1 MLKATQISKVYKT
14 SRGEVTALAP
24 CSLEFAES
32 GLVLICGESGGG
44 KTTLLNI
51 LAGTDVPSSGGVQCS
66 YGKNYGAFVFQGG
79 RLSDSLTVEENFKLI
94 EKIFPE
100 RCADFRDQAQKFG
113 IHDLLNRKPSELS
126 FGEVQR
132 AAILRAAMANRPV
145 LFADEPTANLDE
157 ENSRKVADLLKDI
170 SRRRLVIVS
179 THEREYFEDIADR
192 IIFLKRGNI
201 VSDTRKSEEKNSES
215 ADGKGGAAGGAE
227 LAGKGPKGRQ
237 TDPRSVAAD
246 NFVVNNSAPRFGIG
260 TAFWLAGKT
269 LRRTAVAVALTMVF
283 LVVCLFSLITCTNIF
298 FADDIGKTVAA
309 VRADGSPVFELK
321 RDYVS
326 FTEIF
331 DESFGRHYGESIDLY
346 FNDGDDYSPISDEQF
361 EELSEQY
368 GAVPFYDSSSLF
380 SAPGS
385 RDGIPVRRIYV
396 SDTCFF
402 PVAYG
407 SAELGEGIAIS
418 VAAAER
424 YGRYFGADS
433 AEDMLGKQAGGYTI
447 TCIYSAESAAYDGY
461 VLSGEMSEDFEG
473 RIIMSEGAF
482 LRDMEVD
489 GEFPV
494 YAYLYDPDYSSGVEF
509 LRYTAYPCVEGRED
523 SYYTPVYGDGGPK
536 EGEVYVSEKY
546 ASRHGGVE
554 ALLGTQVSY
563 DVITADGGYVT
574 FTFTVTGAFHTV
586 YSDFNAVFSQ
596 EDARKI
602 WFVGGEWRMDDRS
615 GICLPEYQPR
625 DIYELKEAG
634 YSENSYLS
642 ENISDAKDWFETLTG
657 ILAIVCAVSAVCAF
671 AALVFYAVYAF
682 AKCGREVGI
691 LRSFGLSPVRTSAV
705 FFCQLLVAAA
715 ASLVLGTLIG
725 LVAIPAWNA
734 AAFSAAGAMTVY
746 FAPLCLAAAAVAAV
760 AAFAVGA
767 LFIYLSALKKS
778 SARFL
783 RED

>member
-157 ENSRKVADLLKDI
+157 ENCRRVAELLKDI
-170 SRRRLVIVS
+170 SRRRLVVVS

-201 VSDTRKSEEKNSES
+201 VSDTRKGGKKNSES

-227 LAGKGPKGRQ
+227 FTGTELTGRQ
-237 TDPRSVAAD
+237 TDSRPVAAD
-246 NFVVNNSAPRFGIG
+246 NSAVNNSAPRFGIG

-309 VRADGSPVFELK
+309 VLADGSPVFELK
-321 RDYVS
+321 RDYVEYDN
-326 FTEIF
+326 EILN
-331 DESFGRHYGESIDLY
+331 SMI
-346 FNDGDDYSPISDEQF
+346 NGDDYSPISDEQF

-615 GICLPEYQPR
+615 GICLPEYQLR

-634 YSENSYLS
+634 YSENSYLC
-642 ENISDAKDWFETLTG
+642 ENISEAKDWFETLTG

-691 LRSFGLSPVRTSAV
+691 LRSFGLSPVRASAV

>member
-309 VRADGSPVFELK
+309 VLADGSPVFELK
-321 RDYVS
+321 RDYVEYDN
-326 FTEIF
+326 EILN
-331 DESFGRHYGESIDLY
+331 SMI
-346 FNDGDDYSPISDEQF
+346 NGDDYSPISDEQF

-424 YGRYFGADS
+424 YSRYFGADS

-447 TCIYSAESAAYDGY
+447 TCIYSAKSAAYDS
-461 VLSGEMSEDFEG
+461 VELSMELEEDYLG
-473 RIIMSEGAF
+473 RIVMSP
-482 LRDMEVD
+482 DMFKEHCIGYQMCNVT
-489 GEFPV
+489 
-494 YAYLYDPDYSSGVEF
+494 LYTPGVNGDYSA
-509 LRYTAYPCVEGRED
+509 LRFGAYSHVADD
-523 SYYTPVYGDGGPK
+523 SYYFSPMYGEGGPQK
-536 EGEVYVSEKY
+536 GEIYVSQYY
-546 ASRHGGVE
+546 ASQHGGAEEV
-554 ALLGTQVSY
+554 LGTQITYNFV
-563 DVITADGGYVT
+563 TADGGYIPY
-574 FTFTVTGAFHTV
+574 TFTVTGV
-586 YSDFNAVFSQ
+586 FNTGWGWYCVFSD
-596 EDARKI
+596 EDAYQI
-602 WFVGGEWRMDDRS
+602 ALHSGEWRMYDNI

-642 ENISDAKDWFETLTG
+642 ENISEAKDWFETLTG

-767 LFIYLSALKKS
+767 LFIYLSALKNS

>member
-309 VRADGSPVFELK
+309 VLADGSPVFELK
-321 RDYVS
+321 RDYVEYDN
-326 FTEIF
+326 EILN
-331 DESFGRHYGESIDLY
+331 SMI
-346 FNDGDDYSPISDEQF
+346 NGDDYSPISDEQF

-447 TCIYSAESAAYDGY
+447 TCIYLAESAAYDGY

-642 ENISDAKDWFETLTG
+642 ENISEAKDWFETLTG

-691 LRSFGLSPVRTSAV
+691 LRSFGLSPVRASAV

-746 FAPLCLAAAAVAAV
+746 FAPLCLATAAVAAV

>member
-1 MLKATQISKVYKT
+1 M
-14 SRGEVTALAP
+14 
-24 CSLEFAES
+24 
-32 GLVLICGESGGG
+32 
-44 KTTLLNI
+44 
-51 LAGTDVPSSGGVQCS
+51 
-66 YGKNYGAFVFQGG
+66 
-79 RLSDSLTVEENFKLI
+79 
-94 EKIFPE
+94 
-100 RCADFRDQAQKFG
+100 
-113 IHDLLNRKPSELS
+113 
-126 FGEVQR
+126 
-132 AAILRAAMANRPV
+132 
-145 LFADEPTANLDE
+145 
-157 ENSRKVADLLKDI
+157 
-170 SRRRLVIVS
+170 
-179 THEREYFEDIADR
+179 
-192 IIFLKRGNI
+192 
-201 VSDTRKSEEKNSES
+201 
-215 ADGKGGAAGGAE
+215 
-227 LAGKGPKGRQ
+227 
-237 TDPRSVAAD
+237 
-246 NFVVNNSAPRFGIG
+246 NNSAPRFGIG

-321 RDYVS
+321 RDYV
-326 FTEIF
+326 EYDNEMLNAMI
-331 DESFGRHYGESIDLY
+331 
-346 FNDGDDYSPISDEQF
+346 NGDDYSPISDEQF

-368 GAVPFYDSSSLF
+368 GAVPFEDSSLIF
-380 SAPGS
+380 RAPGS

-433 AEDMLGKQAGGYTI
+433 AEDMLGKQAGDYTI
-447 TCIYSAESAAYDGY
+447 TCIYSAESAAYDG
-461 VLSGEMSEDFEG
+461 VELSIELEEDYLG
-473 RIIMSEGAF
+473 RIVMTP
-482 LRDMEVD
+482 DMFKEHCIGYQMCNV
-489 GEFPV
+489 
-494 YAYLYDPDYSSGVEF
+494 ALYTPGVNGDYSD
-509 LRYTAYPCVEGRED
+509 LRFGAYSHVADD
-523 SYYTPVYGDGGPK
+523 SYYFSPMYGEGGPQK
-536 EGEVYVSEKY
+536 GEIYVSQYY
-546 ASRHGGVE
+546 ASQHGGVE
-554 ALLGTQVSY
+554 EVLGTQITYNFV
-563 DVITADGGYVT
+563 TADGGYIPY
-574 FTFTVTGAFHTV
+574 TFTVTGVFNTGWGRYCV
-586 YSDFNAVFSQ
+586 LSD
-596 EDARKI
+596 EDAYQI
-602 WFVGGEWRMDDRS
+602 ALHSGGWRMHDNI

-642 ENISDAKDWFETLTG
+642 ENISEAKDWFETLTG

>member
-321 RDYVS
+321 RDYV
-326 FTEIF
+326 EYDNEMLNAMI
-331 DESFGRHYGESIDLY
+331 
-346 FNDGDDYSPISDEQF
+346 NGDDYSPISDEQF

-368 GAVPFYDSSSLF
+368 GAVPFEDSSLIF
-380 SAPGS
+380 RAPGS

-433 AEDMLGKQAGGYTI
+433 AEDMLGKQAGDYTI
-447 TCIYSAESAAYDGY
+447 TCIYSAESAAYDG
-461 VLSGEMSEDFEG
+461 VELSIELEEDYLG
-473 RIIMSEGAF
+473 RIVMSP
-482 LRDMEVD
+482 DMFKEHCIGYQMCNVT
-489 GEFPV
+489 
-494 YAYLYDPDYSSGVEF
+494 LYTPGVNGDYSA
-509 LRYTAYPCVEGRED
+509 LRFGAYSHVADD
-523 SYYTPVYGDGGPK
+523 SYYFSPMYGEGGPQK
-536 EGEVYVSEKY
+536 GEIYVSQYY
-546 ASRHGGVE
+546 ASQHGGAEEV
-554 ALLGTQVSY
+554 LGTQITYNFV
-563 DVITADGGYVT
+563 TADGGYIPY
-574 FTFTVTGAFHTV
+574 TFTVTGV
-586 YSDFNAVFSQ
+586 FNTGWGWYCVFSD
-596 EDARKI
+596 EDAYQI
-602 WFVGGEWRMDDRS
+602 ALHS

-642 ENISDAKDWFETLTG
+642 ENISEAKDWFETLTG

-691 LRSFGLSPVRTSAV
+691 LRSFGLSPVRASAV

-715 ASLVLGTLIG
+715 ASLVLGMLIG

>member
-157 ENSRKVADLLKDI
+157 ENCRRVAELLKDI

-227 LAGKGPKGRQ
+227 FTGTELTGRQ
-237 TDPRSVAAD
+237 TDSRPVAAD
-246 NFVVNNSAPRFGIG
+246 NSAVNNSAPRFGIG

-309 VRADGSPVFELK
+309 VLADGSPVFELK
-321 RDYVS
+321 RDYVEYDN
-326 FTEIF
+326 EILN
-331 DESFGRHYGESIDLY
+331 SMI
-346 FNDGDDYSPISDEQF
+346 NGDDYSPISDEQF

-424 YGRYFGADS
+424 YSRYFGADS

-447 TCIYSAESAAYDGY
+447 TCIYSAKSAAYDS
-461 VLSGEMSEDFEG
+461 VELSMELEEDYLG
-473 RIIMSEGAF
+473 RIVMSP
-482 LRDMEVD
+482 DMFKEHCIGYQMCNVT
-489 GEFPV
+489 
-494 YAYLYDPDYSSGVEF
+494 LYTPGVNGDYSA
-509 LRYTAYPCVEGRED
+509 LRFGAYSHVADD
-523 SYYTPVYGDGGPK
+523 SYYFSPMYGEGGPQK
-536 EGEVYVSEKY
+536 GEIYVSQYY
-546 ASRHGGVE
+546 ASQHGGAEEV
-554 ALLGTQVSY
+554 LGTQITYNFV
-563 DVITADGGYVT
+563 TADGGYIPY
-574 FTFTVTGAFHTV
+574 TFTVTGVFNTGWGWYCV
-586 YSDFNAVFSQ
+586 LSD
-596 EDARKI
+596 EDAYQI
-602 WFVGGEWRMDDRS
+602 ALHSGGWRMHDNI

-642 ENISDAKDWFETLTG
+642 ENISEAKDWFETLTG

>member
-157 ENSRKVADLLKDI
+157 ENCRRVAELLKDI
-170 SRRRLVIVS
+170 SRRRLVVVS

-201 VSDTRKSEEKNSES
+201 VSDTRKGGKKNSES

-227 LAGKGPKGRQ
+227 FTGTELTGRQ
-237 TDPRSVAAD
+237 TDSRPVAAD
-246 NFVVNNSAPRFGIG
+246 NSAVNNSAPRFGIG

-309 VRADGSPVFELK
+309 VLADGSPVFELK
-321 RDYVS
+321 RDYVEYDN
-326 FTEIF
+326 EILN
-331 DESFGRHYGESIDLY
+331 SMI
-346 FNDGDDYSPISDEQF
+346 NGDDYSPISDEQF

-385 RDGIPVRRIYV
+385 RDGISVSRIYV
-396 SDTCFF
+396 SDICFF

-424 YGRYFGADS
+424 YSRYFGADS

-447 TCIYSAESAAYDGY
+447 TCIYSAKSAAYDS
-461 VLSGEMSEDFEG
+461 VELSMELEEDYLG
-473 RIIMSEGAF
+473 RIVMSP
-482 LRDMEVD
+482 DMFKEHCIGYQMCNVT
-489 GEFPV
+489 
-494 YAYLYDPDYSSGVEF
+494 LYTPGVNGDYSA
-509 LRYTAYPCVEGRED
+509 LRFGAYSHVADD
-523 SYYTPVYGDGGPK
+523 SYYFSPMYGEGGPQK
-536 EGEVYVSEKY
+536 GEIYVSQYY
-546 ASRHGGVE
+546 ASQHGGAEEV
-554 ALLGTQVSY
+554 LGTQITYNFV
-563 DVITADGGYVT
+563 TADGGYIPY
-574 FTFTVTGAFHTV
+574 TFTVTGV
-586 YSDFNAVFSQ
+586 FNTGWGWYCVFSD
-596 EDARKI
+596 EDAYQI
-602 WFVGGEWRMDDRS
+602 ALHSGEWRMDDRS

-642 ENISDAKDWFETLTG
+642 ENISEAKDWFETLTG

-691 LRSFGLSPVRTSAV
+691 LRSFGLSPVRASAV

-746 FAPLCLAAAAVAAV
+746 FAPLCLATAAVAAV

>member
-14 SRGEVTALAP
+14 SRGEVVALAP

-51 LAGTDVPSSGGVQCS
+51 LAGTDVPSSGGVQCL

-132 AAILRAAMANRPV
+132 AAMANRPV

-179 THEREYFEDIADR
+179 THEREYFEGIADR
-192 IIFLKRGNI
+192 IIFLRRGNI

-215 ADGKGGAAGGAE
+215 ADGKGSAAGGAE

-246 NFVVNNSAPRFGIG
+246 NFAVNSSAPRFGIG

-309 VRADGSPVFELK
+309 VRADGSQNYDLK
-321 RDYVS
+321 RDYVEYDNEMLN
-326 FTEIF
+326 FMI
-331 DESFGRHYGESIDLY
+331 
-346 FNDGDDYSPISDEQF
+346 NGDDYSPISDEQF

-385 RDGIPVRRIYV
+385 RDGIPVRRIYI

-447 TCIYSAESAAYDGY
+447 TCIYSEESAAYDGRE
-461 VLSGEMSEDFEG
+461 LGMEFEEDYLG
-473 RIIMSEGAF
+473 RIVMSP
-482 LRDMEVD
+482 DMFKEHRIGYQMCNV
-489 GEFPV
+489 
-494 YAYLYDPDYSSGVEF
+494 ALYTPGVNGDYSD
-509 LRYTAYPCVEGRED
+509 LRFGAYSHIADD
-523 SYYTPVYGDGGPK
+523 SYYFSPMYGEGGPQK
-536 EGEVYVSEKY
+536 GEIYVSQYY
-546 ASRHGGVE
+546 ASQHGGVE
-554 ALLGTQVSY
+554 EVLGTQITYNFV
-563 DVITADGGYVT
+563 TADGGYIPY
-574 FTFTVTGAFHTV
+574 TFTVTGVFNTGWGRYCV
-586 YSDFNAVFSQ
+586 LSD
-596 EDARKI
+596 EDAYQI
-602 WFVGGEWRMDDRS
+602 ALHSGGWRMHDNI

-671 AALVFYAVYAF
+671 AALVFYAVYAL

-691 LRSFGLSPVRTSAV
+691 LRSFGLSPVRASAV

>member
-1 MLKATQISKVYKT
+1 M
-14 SRGEVTALAP
+14 
-24 CSLEFAES
+24 
-32 GLVLICGESGGG
+32 
-44 KTTLLNI
+44 
-51 LAGTDVPSSGGVQCS
+51 
-66 YGKNYGAFVFQGG
+66 
-79 RLSDSLTVEENFKLI
+79 
-94 EKIFPE
+94 
-100 RCADFRDQAQKFG
+100 
-113 IHDLLNRKPSELS
+113 
-126 FGEVQR
+126 
-132 AAILRAAMANRPV
+132 
-145 LFADEPTANLDE
+145 
-157 ENSRKVADLLKDI
+157 
-170 SRRRLVIVS
+170 
-179 THEREYFEDIADR
+179 
-192 IIFLKRGNI
+192 
-201 VSDTRKSEEKNSES
+201 
-215 ADGKGGAAGGAE
+215 
-227 LAGKGPKGRQ
+227 
-237 TDPRSVAAD
+237 
-246 NFVVNNSAPRFGIG
+246 NNSAPRFGIG

-298 FADDIGKTVAA
+298 FADDIAKTVAA

-321 RDYVS
+321 RDYV
-326 FTEIF
+326 E
-331 DESFGRHYGESIDLY
+331 YGNEMLNAMI
-346 FNDGDDYSPISDEQF
+346 NGDDYSPISDEQF

-368 GAVPFYDSSSLF
+368 GTVPFYDSSSLF

-396 SDTCFF
+396 ADTCFF

-433 AEDMLGKQAGGYTI
+433 AEDMLGKQAGGCTI
-447 TCIYSAESAAYDGY
+447 TCIYSAESAAYDS
-461 VLSGEMSEDFEG
+461 VELSMELEEDYLG
-473 RIIMSEGAF
+473 RIVMSP
-482 LRDMEVD
+482 DMFKEHCIGYQMCNVT
-489 GEFPV
+489 
-494 YAYLYDPDYSSGVEF
+494 LYTPGVNGDYSD
-509 LRYTAYPCVEGRED
+509 LRFGAYSHVADD
-523 SYYTPVYGDGGPK
+523 SYYFSPMYGEGGPQK
-536 EGEVYVSEKY
+536 GEIYVSQYY
-546 ASRHGGVE
+546 ASQHGGAEEV
-554 ALLGTQVSY
+554 LGTQITYNFV
-563 DVITADGGYVT
+563 TADGGYIPY
-574 FTFTVTGAFHTV
+574 TFTVTGV
-586 YSDFNAVFSQ
+586 FNTGWGWYCVFSD
-596 EDARKI
+596 EDAYQI
-602 WFVGGEWRMDDRS
+602 ALHSGEWRMHDNI
-615 GICLPEYQPR
+615 GICLPEYQLR

-642 ENISDAKDWFETLTG
+642 ENISEAKDWFETLTG

-691 LRSFGLSPVRTSAV
+691 LRSFGLSPVRASAV

-746 FAPLCLAAAAVAAV
+746 FAPLCLATAAVAAV

>member
-157 ENSRKVADLLKDI
+157 ENCRRVAELLKDI

-201 VSDTRKSEEKNSES
+201 VSDTRKSEEKIGVS
-215 ADGKGGAAGGAE
+215 ADGKGGAVGGAE

-237 TDPRSVAAD
+237 TDFRHAAAD
-246 NFVVNNSAPRFGIG
+246 NFAVNSSAPRFGIG

-368 GAVPFYDSSSLF
+368 GAVPFYDSGSLF

-424 YGRYFGADS
+424 YSRYFGADS

-447 TCIYSAESAAYDGY
+447 TCIYSAKSAAYDS
-461 VLSGEMSEDFEG
+461 VELSMELEEDYLG
-473 RIIMSEGAF
+473 RIVMSP
-482 LRDMEVD
+482 DMFKEHCIGYQMCNVT
-489 GEFPV
+489 
-494 YAYLYDPDYSSGVEF
+494 LYTPGVNGDYSA
-509 LRYTAYPCVEGRED
+509 LRFGAYSHVADD
-523 SYYTPVYGDGGPK
+523 SYYFSPMYGEGGPQK
-536 EGEVYVSEKY
+536 GEIYVSQYY
-546 ASRHGGVE
+546 ASQHGGAEEV
-554 ALLGTQVSY
+554 LGTQITYNFV
-563 DVITADGGYVT
+563 TADGGYIPY
-574 FTFTVTGAFHTV
+574 TFTVTGV
-586 YSDFNAVFSQ
+586 FNTGWGWYCVFSD
-596 EDARKI
+596 EDAYQI
-602 WFVGGEWRMDDRS
+602 ALHSGEWRMYDNI

-642 ENISDAKDWFETLTG
+642 ENISEAKDWFETLTG

-691 LRSFGLSPVRTSAV
+691 LRSFGLSPVRASAV

-746 FAPLCLAAAAVAAV
+746 FAPLCLATAAVAAV

>member
-201 VSDTRKSEEKNSES
+201 VSDTRKSGEKIGVS
-215 ADGKGGAAGGAE
+215 ADGKGSAAGGAE
-227 LAGKGPKGRQ
+227 FTGTELTGRQ
-237 TDPRSVAAD
+237 TDSRPAAAD
-246 NFVVNNSAPRFGIG
+246 NFAVNNSAPRFGIG

-298 FADDIGKTVAA
+298 FANDIGKTVAA

-321 RDYVS
+321 RDYV
-326 FTEIF
+326 EYDNEMLNAMI
-331 DESFGRHYGESIDLY
+331 
-346 FNDGDDYSPISDEQF
+346 NGDDYSPISDEQF

-368 GAVPFYDSSSLF
+368 GAVPFEDSSLIF
-380 SAPGS
+380 RAPGS

-447 TCIYSAESAAYDGY
+447 TCIYLAESAAYDGY

-563 DVITADGGYVT
+563 DVITADGGYLT
-574 FTFTVTGAFHTV
+574 FTFTVTGVFDTV
-586 YSDFNAVFSQ
+586 QSDFNAVFSQ

-602 WFVGGEWRMDDRS
+602 RLVGGEWRMDDRS

-642 ENISDAKDWFETLTG
+642 ENISEAKDWFETLTG

>member
-1 MLKATQISKVYKT
+1 MLKATQIGKVYKT

-126 FGEVQR
+126 FGEVQ
-132 AAILRAAMANRPV
+132 RAAMANRPV

-321 RDYVS
+321 RDYV
-326 FTEIF
+326 EYDNEMLNAMI
-331 DESFGRHYGESIDLY
+331 
-346 FNDGDDYSPISDEQF
+346 NGDDYSPISDEQF

-368 GAVPFYDSSSLF
+368 GAVPFEDSSLIF
-380 SAPGS
+380 RAPGS

-433 AEDMLGKQAGGYTI
+433 AEDMLGKQAGDYTI
-447 TCIYSAESAAYDGY
+447 TCIYSAESAAYDG
-461 VLSGEMSEDFEG
+461 VELSIELEEDYLG
-473 RIIMSEGAF
+473 RIVMTP
-482 LRDMEVD
+482 DMFKEHCIGYQMCNV
-489 GEFPV
+489 
-494 YAYLYDPDYSSGVEF
+494 ALYTPGVNGDYSD
-509 LRYTAYPCVEGRED
+509 LRFGAYSHVADD
-523 SYYTPVYGDGGPK
+523 SYYFSPMYGEGGPQK
-536 EGEVYVSEKY
+536 GEIYVSQYY
-546 ASRHGGVE
+546 ASQHGGVE
-554 ALLGTQVSY
+554 EVLGTQITYNSV
-563 DVITADGGYVT
+563 TADGGYIPY
-574 FTFTVTGAFHTV
+574 TFTVTGVFNTGWGRYCV
-586 YSDFNAVFSQ
+586 LSD
-596 EDARKI
+596 EDAYQI
-602 WFVGGEWRMDDRS
+602 ALHSGGWRMHDNI

-642 ENISDAKDWFETLTG
+642 ENILEAKDWFETLTG

-671 AALVFYAVYAF
+671 AALVFYAVYAL

-691 LRSFGLSPVRTSAV
+691 LRSFGLSPVRASAV

>member
-321 RDYVS
+321 RDYV
-326 FTEIF
+326 EYDNEMLNAMI
-331 DESFGRHYGESIDLY
+331 
-346 FNDGDDYSPISDEQF
+346 NGDDYSPISDEQF

-424 YGRYFGADS
+424 YSRYFGADS

-447 TCIYSAESAAYDGY
+447 TCIYSAKSAAYDS
-461 VLSGEMSEDFEG
+461 VELSMELEEDYLG
-473 RIIMSEGAF
+473 RIVMSP
-482 LRDMEVD
+482 DMFKEHCIGYQMCNVT
-489 GEFPV
+489 
-494 YAYLYDPDYSSGVEF
+494 LYTPGVNGDYSA
-509 LRYTAYPCVEGRED
+509 LRFGAYSHVADD
-523 SYYTPVYGDGGPK
+523 SYYFSPMYGEGGPQK
-536 EGEVYVSEKY
+536 GEIYVSQYY
-546 ASRHGGVE
+546 ASQHGGAEEV
-554 ALLGTQVSY
+554 LGTQITYNFV
-563 DVITADGGYVT
+563 TADGGYIPY
-574 FTFTVTGAFHTV
+574 TFTVTGV
-586 YSDFNAVFSQ
+586 FNTGWGWYCVFSD
-596 EDARKI
+596 EDAYQI
-602 WFVGGEWRMDDRS
+602 ALHSGEWRMYDNI

-642 ENISDAKDWFETLTG
+642 ENISEAKDWFETLTG

>member
-1 MLKATQISKVYKT
+1 MLKATQISKVHRT

-321 RDYVS
+321 RDYV
-326 FTEIF
+326 EYDNEMLNAMI
-331 DESFGRHYGESIDLY
+331 
-346 FNDGDDYSPISDEQF
+346 NGDDYSPISDEQF

-368 GAVPFYDSSSLF
+368 GAVPFEDSSLIF
-380 SAPGS
+380 RAPGS

-615 GICLPEYQPR
+615 GICLPEYQLR

-634 YSENSYLS
+634 YSENSYLC
-642 ENISDAKDWFETLTG
+642 ENISEAKDWFETLTG

>member
-321 RDYVS
+321 RDYV
-326 FTEIF
+326 EYDNEMLNAMI
-331 DESFGRHYGESIDLY
+331 
-346 FNDGDDYSPISDEQF
+346 NGDDYSPISDEQF

-368 GAVPFYDSSSLF
+368 GAVPFEDSSLIF
-380 SAPGS
+380 VLP
-385 RDGIPVRRIYV
+385 
-396 SDTCFF
+396 
-402 PVAYG
+402 
-407 SAELGEGIAIS
+407 
-418 VAAAER
+418 AAA
-424 YGRYFGADS
+424 
-433 AEDMLGKQAGGYTI
+433 T
-447 TCIYSAESAAYDGY
+447 
-461 VLSGEMSEDFEG
+461 V
-473 RIIMSEGAF
+473 
-482 LRDMEVD
+482 
-489 GEFPV
+489 FP
-494 YAYLYDPDYSSGVEF
+494 F
-509 LRYTAYPCVEGRED
+509 
-523 SYYTPVYGDGGPK
+523 
-536 EGEVYVSEKY
+536 
-546 ASRHGGVE
+546 
-554 ALLGTQVSY
+554 
-563 DVITADGGYVT
+563 
-574 FTFTVTGAFHTV
+574 
-586 YSDFNAVFSQ
+586 
-596 EDARKI
+596 
-602 WFVGGEWRMDDRS
+602 
-615 GICLPEYQPR
+615 
-625 DIYELKEAG
+625 
-634 YSENSYLS
+634 
-642 ENISDAKDWFETLTG
+642 
-657 ILAIVCAVSAVCAF
+657 
-671 AALVFYAVYAF
+671 AVYM
-682 AKCGREVGI
+682 
-691 LRSFGLSPVRTSAV
+691 SP
-705 FFCQLLVAAA
+705 
-715 ASLVLGTLIG
+715 
-725 LVAIPAWNA
+725 IPA
-734 AAFSAAGAMTVY
+734 FSPWHT
-746 FAPLCLAAAAVAAV
+746 
-760 AAFAVGA
+760 A
-767 LFIYLSALKKS
+767 LPSWAKALP
-778 SARFL
+778 
-783 RED
+783 

>member
-157 ENSRKVADLLKDI
+157 ENCRKVADLLKDI

-321 RDYVS
+321 RDYV
-326 FTEIF
+326 EYDNEMLNAMI
-331 DESFGRHYGESIDLY
+331 
-346 FNDGDDYSPISDEQF
+346 NGDDYSPISDEQF

-368 GAVPFYDSSSLF
+368 GAVPFEDSSLIF
-380 SAPGS
+380 RAPGS

-433 AEDMLGKQAGGYTI
+433 AEDMLGKQAGDYTI
-447 TCIYSAESAAYDGY
+447 TCIYSAESAAYDG
-461 VLSGEMSEDFEG
+461 VELSIELEEDYLG
-473 RIIMSEGAF
+473 RIVMTP
-482 LRDMEVD
+482 DMFKEHCIGYQMCNV
-489 GEFPV
+489 
-494 YAYLYDPDYSSGVEF
+494 ALYTPGVNGDYSD
-509 LRYTAYPCVEGRED
+509 LRFGAYSHVADD
-523 SYYTPVYGDGGPK
+523 SYYFSPMYGEGGPQK
-536 EGEVYVSEKY
+536 GEIYVSQYY
-546 ASRHGGVE
+546 ASQHGGVE
-554 ALLGTQVSY
+554 EVLGTQITYNFV
-563 DVITADGGYVT
+563 TADGGYIPY
-574 FTFTVTGAFHTV
+574 TFTVTGV
-586 YSDFNAVFSQ
+586 FNTGWGWYCVFSD
-596 EDARKI
+596 EDAYQI
-602 WFVGGEWRMDDRS
+602 ALHSGEWRMYDNI

-642 ENISDAKDWFETLTG
+642 ENISEAKDWFETLTG

-671 AALVFYAVYAF
+671 AALVFYAAYAF

-691 LRSFGLSPVRTSAV
+691 LRSFGLSPVRASAV

-715 ASLVLGTLIG
+715 ASLVLGMLIG

>member
-157 ENSRKVADLLKDI
+157 ENCRRVAELLKDI
-170 SRRRLVIVS
+170 SRRRLVVVS

-201 VSDTRKSEEKNSES
+201 VSDTRKGGKKNSES

-237 TDPRSVAAD
+237 TDSCSVAAD
-246 NFVVNNSAPRFGIG
+246 NFAVNSSAPRFGIG

-309 VRADGSPVFELK
+309 VLADGSPVFELK
-321 RDYVS
+321 RDYVEYDN
-326 FTEIF
+326 EILN
-331 DESFGRHYGESIDLY
+331 SMI
-346 FNDGDDYSPISDEQF
+346 NGDDYSPISDEQF

-385 RDGIPVRRIYV
+385 RDGIPVHRIYV

-615 GICLPEYQPR
+615 GICLPEYQLR

-634 YSENSYLS
+634 YSENSYLC
-642 ENISDAKDWFETLTG
+642 ENISEAKDWFETLTG

-691 LRSFGLSPVRTSAV
+691 LRSFGLSPVRASAV

>member
-113 IHDLLNRKPSELS
+113 IYDLLNRKPSELS

-157 ENSRKVADLLKDI
+157 ENCRRVAELLKDI
-170 SRRRLVIVS
+170 SRRRLVVVS

-201 VSDTRKSEEKNSES
+201 VSDTRKGGEKIGVS

-227 LAGKGPKGRQ
+227 FTGTELTGRQ
-237 TDPRSVAAD
+237 TDSRPVAAD
-246 NFVVNNSAPRFGIG
+246 NFAVNSSAPRFGIG

-298 FADDIGKTVAA
+298 FADDIAKTVAA
-309 VRADGSPVFELK
+309 VCADGSPVFELK
-321 RDYVS
+321 RDYV
-326 FTEIF
+326 E
-331 DESFGRHYGESIDLY
+331 YGNEMLNAMI
-346 FNDGDDYSPISDEQF
+346 NGDDYSPISDEQF

-368 GAVPFYDSSSLF
+368 GAVPFCDSSLIF
-380 SAPGS
+380 RAPGS
-385 RDGIPVRRIYV
+385 RDGISVRRIYV

-402 PVAYG
+402 SVAYG

-433 AEDMLGKQAGGYTI
+433 AEDMLGKQAGGCTI
-447 TCIYSAESAAYDGY
+447 TCIYSAESAAYDS
-461 VLSGEMSEDFEG
+461 VELSMELEEDYLG
-473 RIIMSEGAF
+473 RIVMSP
-482 LRDMEVD
+482 DMFKEHCIGYQMCNVT
-489 GEFPV
+489 
-494 YAYLYDPDYSSGVEF
+494 LYTPGVNGDYSD
-509 LRYTAYPCVEGRED
+509 LRFGAYSHVADD
-523 SYYTPVYGDGGPK
+523 SYYFSPMYGEGGPQK
-536 EGEVYVSEKY
+536 GEIYVSQYY
-546 ASRHGGVE
+546 ASQHGGAEEV
-554 ALLGTQVSY
+554 LGTQITYNFV
-563 DVITADGGYVT
+563 TADGGYIPY
-574 FTFTVTGAFHTV
+574 TFTVTGV
-586 YSDFNAVFSQ
+586 FNTAWGWYCVFSD
-596 EDARKI
+596 EDAYQI
-602 WFVGGEWRMDDRS
+602 ALHSGEWRMHDNI
-615 GICLPEYQPR
+615 GICLPEYHPQ

-642 ENISDAKDWFETLTG
+642 ESISEAKDWFETLTG